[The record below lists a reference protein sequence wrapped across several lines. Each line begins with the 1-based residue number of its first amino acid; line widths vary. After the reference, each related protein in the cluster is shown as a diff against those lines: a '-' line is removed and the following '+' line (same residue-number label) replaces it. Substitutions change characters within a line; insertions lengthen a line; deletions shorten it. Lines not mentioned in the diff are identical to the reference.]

1 MNLFGQTVREQWVG
15 GCKGEEG
22 GVWKN
27 WAYETKAK
35 VVFSLAIYII
45 QEQWGDLDLLIA
57 NQANLYHLLRLKG
70 LCHQIELTFGDMN
83 VQIYSVDLNK
93 GRGRF

>member
-27 WAYETKAK
+27 WVDETKAN
-35 VVFSLAIYII
+35 VVFSLAIEFRISGEICY
-45 QEQWGDLDLLIA
+45 
-57 NQANLYHLLRLKG
+57 
-70 LCHQIELTFGDMN
+70 
-83 VQIYSVDLNK
+83 
-93 GRGRF
+93 